1 MSVHGIARE
10 AEFSSVSLR
19 GHHKAP
25 SGDSST
31 RFGDTSR
38 SVDIELLEGTLMAME
53 NDMLSEMYEV
63 YAPRL
68 LRAALLRGANAF
80 DAHDAVHETF
90 LLFLHQVRRG
100 GLPEHPYGWMVKVLS
115 RTIFA
120 RGRAREHMMA
130 PGDLLPF
137 TEFAEGADTA
147 ALRDLD
153 RKNIIVL
160 LQRLPSHIRAV
171 AALYADG
178 YSPQAISEQLD
189 MPSRAVHEALLQ
201 ARDRLRTELLSSH
214 HRNPA
219 PPTTTPAADNVG
231 DRAVAQLPRV
241 NGKFCNGAVLAT
253 SRPRSPRSLKSIRTQ
268 RGSIFTTPAS
278 ACVRPSPRKVRYRML
293 LSVSGRRA
301 SCVRGPGGMPGSREP
316 GVPLLKVL

>member
-1 MSVHGIARE
+1 
-10 AEFSSVSLR
+10 
-19 GHHKAP
+19 
-25 SGDSST
+25 
-31 RFGDTSR
+31 
-38 SVDIELLEGTLMAME
+38 ME

-231 DRAVAQLPRV
+231 DRAVAQLPPRQREVLQWSRAGYKPAQIAKILKIDPNTARV
-241 NGKFCNGAVLAT
+241 NLHYARKRMREALAAQSSLQDAAVRK
-253 SRPRSPRSLKSIRTQ
+253 RP
-268 RGSIFTTPAS
+268 
-278 ACVRPSPRKVRYRML
+278 
-293 LSVSGRRA
+293 
-301 SCVRGPGGMPGSREP
+301 
-316 GVPLLKVL
+316 